1 MLCILNAKK
10 KSSQSGKGGTKDVCI
25 SPVAILNTAMLSCQH
40 NALMVLAGREYLRI
54 VKRDTSSNCSKIK
67 FS

>member
-10 KSSQSGKGGTKDVCI
+10 SFHSLAKVVLRMFVI
-25 SPVAILNTAMLSCQH
+25 SPVAILNMATLSCQH

>member
-10 KSSQSGKGGTKDVCI
+10 SFHSLAKVVQMFVI
-25 SPVAILNTAMLSCQH
+25 SPVAILNMATLSCQH